1 MSPLEAVYGTEITD
15 FAVGEADAVEVCA
28 GAVAVPDLDAGGGER
43 EGGGAAGDE
52 PEEFVDDGAGEDA
65 FGG

>member
-1 MSPLEAVYGTEITD
+1 MSPLEAVHGTEIAD
-15 FAVGEADAVEVCA
+15 FTVGEANAVEVGA
-28 GAVAVPDLDAGGGER
+28 GAVAVPDLDAGGGEG
-43 EGGGAAGDE
+43 EGGGVAGDE

>member
-1 MSPLEAVYGTEITD
+1 MSPLKSVHGAEITD
-15 FAVGEADAVEVCA
+15 FAVGEADAVEVGA
-28 GAVAVPDLDAGGGER
+28 GTVAVPDFYAGGGEG
-43 EGGGAAGDE
+43 EAGSVAGDE